1 MTINSK
7 KSRDLAPAVTRAISI
22 LETLAQA
29 NKPLTLG
36 ELVAYL
42 DLPKSSV
49 FGICSSLV
57 RGSLLERGDTGAY
70 SIGLRIVDFANSR
83 LEQSNLTAEFMRF
96 WDAYPYFLRDAA
108 VLSERLERD
117 VVYLACRNSSRPLG
131 VAFKVGMRLPAAVT
145 ATGKAML
152 STLSNREID
161 ELYQGKGSLSDL
173 TSQSVKSLTSLHKQL
188 AQIRKQGYAID
199 DGETREGMC
208 SFGAPVF
215 ARGRNVAVA
224 GVALSF
230 FRADLDKA
238 IRNQA
243 IATLKEL
250 AATLSEK
257 AVSLNPSRSS

>member
-1 MTINSK
+1 
-7 KSRDLAPAVTRAISI
+7 
-22 LETLAQA
+22 
-29 NKPLTLG
+29 
-36 ELVAYL
+36 
-42 DLPKSSV
+42 
-49 FGICSSLV
+49 
-57 RGSLLERGDTGAY
+57 
-70 SIGLRIVDFANSR
+70 
-83 LEQSNLTAEFMRF
+83 
-96 WDAYPYFLRDAA
+96 
-108 VLSERLERD
+108 
-117 VVYLACRNSSRPLG
+117 
-131 VAFKVGMRLPAAVT
+131 MRLPAAVT